1 VAIPSFAGL
10 PWYREEGAD
19 LMESQV
25 LWWVAFAV
33 IVLVLL
39 VLDLK
44 VFHRKSRV
52 ITLKESLLWTA
63 FWVALALL
71 FNLGIYLWRGH
82 GPALEFLTCYLIEES
97 LSIDNLFVFLLVF
110 SYFAVA
116 PAYQHK
122 VLFWGI
128 IGAIIM
134 RLAFIE
140 VGVTLLERFH
150 WVFYIFGAFLVVTAI
165 RMAFQRDEKIDPE
178 NNVVLRLFRRFVP
191 VTSSYEED
199 RFFVKRAGRFVAT
212 PLFIVVL
219 VVETT
224 DLVFALDSI
233 PAALAITLDPFIVY
247 TANIFAILGLR
258 SLYFALAGVMRLF
271 HYLRYG
277 LVVVLIFVGVKML
290 IADFYKIPTEI
301 ALGAVVGVLLISVIA
316 SIIWPRN
323 EKIIPVPSQL
333 PDEGEG
339 DGTHQSG

>member
-1 VAIPSFAGL
+1 MS
-10 PWYREEGAD
+10 
-19 LMESQV
+19 SQV
-25 LWWVAFAV
+25 LWWLAFGV

-97 LSIDNLFVFLLVF
+97 LSVDNLFVFLLVF

-140 VGVTLLERFH
+140 VGVTLLERFD

-178 NNVVLRLFRRFVP
+178 KNVVLRLFRRFVP

-199 RFFVKRAGRFVAT
+199 RFFVKRAGRYIAT

-233 PAALAITLDPFIVY
+233 PAALAISLDPFIVY

-258 SLYFALAGVMRLF
+258 SLYFALAGIMRLF

-301 ALGAVVGVLLISVIA
+301 ALGAVVGVLFIAVIA
-316 SIIWPRN
+316 SIIWPRR

-333 PDEGEG
+333 PDEGKG
-339 DGTHQSG
+339 PTPTNQGKG

>member
-1 VAIPSFAGL
+1 
-10 PWYREEGAD
+10 
-19 LMESQV
+19 MESQV

-33 IVLVLL
+33 IVFVLL

>member
-1 VAIPSFAGL
+1 
-10 PWYREEGAD
+10 
-19 LMESQV
+19 
-25 LWWVAFAV
+25 
-33 IVLVLL
+33 
-39 VLDLK
+39 
-44 VFHRKSRV
+44 
-52 ITLKESLLWTA
+52 
-63 FWVALALL
+63 
-71 FNLGIYLWRGH
+71 
-82 GPALEFLTCYLIEES
+82 
-97 LSIDNLFVFLLVF
+97 LLVF

-165 RMAFQRDEKIDPE
+165 RMAFQRDEKINPE
-178 NNVVLRLFRRFVP
+178 KNVVLRLFRRFVP

-233 PAALAITLDPFIVY
+233 PAALAISLDPFIVY

>member
-1 VAIPSFAGL
+1 MSSA
-10 PWYREEGAD
+10 
-19 LMESQV
+19 V
-25 LWWVAFAV
+25 LWWVAFGI
-33 IVLVLL
+33 IVFVLL

-52 ITLKESLLWTA
+52 ITLKESLLWTG
-63 FWVALALL
+63 FWIGLALL
-71 FNLGIYLWRGH
+71 FALGIYLWRGH
-82 GPALEFLTCYLIEES
+82 EFALQFLTCYLIEES
-97 LSIDNLFVFLLVF
+97 LSVDNLFVFLMVF

-140 VGVTLLERFH
+140 AGVTLLERFD
-150 WVFYIFGAFLVVTAI
+150 WVFYIFGAFLIITAI
-165 RMAFQRDEKIDPE
+165 RMAFQKDKEIKPE
-178 NNVVLRLFRRFVP
+178 RNPVLRVFRRFVP
-191 VTSSYEED
+191 VSESYEGD
-199 RFFVKRAGRFVAT
+199 RFFLKRAGRYFAT

-233 PAALAITLDPFIVY
+233 PAALSITLDLFIVY

-258 SLYFALAGVMRLF
+258 SLYFALAGIMRLF
-271 HYLRYG
+271 HYLHYG
-277 LVVVLIFVGVKML
+277 LVVVLMFVGAKML

-301 ALGAVVGVLLISVIA
+301 ALGVVAGVLLVSVIA
-316 SIIWPRN
+316 SIIWPRKQ
-323 EKIIPVPSQL
+323 EVMPAL
-333 PDEGEG
+333 PAQSERSEGNK
-339 DGTHQSG
+339 